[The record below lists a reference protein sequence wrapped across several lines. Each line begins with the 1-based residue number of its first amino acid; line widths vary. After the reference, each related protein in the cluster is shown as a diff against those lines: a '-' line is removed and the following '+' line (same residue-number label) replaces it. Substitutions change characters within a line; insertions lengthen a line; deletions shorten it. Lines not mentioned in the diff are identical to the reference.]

1 MTGTLLLE
9 NIEIINHSRQDEA
22 LLTLDDARSV
32 ARFFQ
37 VLADPT
43 RVRMLKALADNEWC
57 VSDLTQALGMD
68 QPAVSHQLKYLREM
82 GLVRWTKTGRH
93 VYYSLSDNHLRTNDF
108 FAPEQFPTMTFRS
121 TGIRVEGD
129 SVLLDGDLTL
139 RGVTKP
145 VTITGEF
152 GGIAKDPWGNLKAA
166 ASGSTVINRH
176 DFGVSWNAPLEAGG
190 FLLGDQVTITI
201 DAQFALQA

>member
-1 MTGTLLLE
+1 MTTALLVEDLDTQ
-9 NIEIINHSRQDEA
+9 HHDES

-93 VYYSLSDNHLRTNDF
+93 VYYSLSDEHLRTILISSL
-108 FAPEQFPTMTFRS
+108 EHLECT
-121 TGIRVEGD
+121 
-129 SVLLDGDLTL
+129 
-139 RGVTKP
+139 P
-145 VTITGEF
+145 V
-152 GGIAKDPWGNLKAA
+152 
-166 ASGSTVINRH
+166 
-176 DFGVSWNAPLEAGG
+176 
-190 FLLGDQVTITI
+190 
-201 DAQFALQA
+201 